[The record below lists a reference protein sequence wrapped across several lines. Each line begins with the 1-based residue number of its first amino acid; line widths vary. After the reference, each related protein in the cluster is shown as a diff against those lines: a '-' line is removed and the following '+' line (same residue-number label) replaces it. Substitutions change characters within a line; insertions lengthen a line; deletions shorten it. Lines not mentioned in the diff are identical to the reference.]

1 MQGYFLLLWDTP
13 ISLIGLGYL
22 LLLAAMFVARPL
34 RGRFCERNAAGHWL
48 GPSPAAARALLER
61 QQLHLR
67 AALLLAF
74 NAPSLC
80 VNTLSCS
87 RQPVHAVCAS
97 MELDSLPVPAQNCT
111 DCTDRTDCHLQL
123 EVTGW

>member
-34 RGRFCERNAAGHWL
+34 RGRFRERDAAGHYL
-48 GPSPAAARALLER
+48 GPSPAAARSLLQR

-67 AALLLAF
+67 AALLLLGNVPF
-74 NAPSLC
+74 LC
-80 VNTLSCS
+80 TYTLSCYQRVPHVS
-87 RQPVHAVCAS
+87 CTCIEPI
-97 MELDSLPVPAQNCT
+97 LLPRSAP
-111 DCTDRTDCHLQL
+111 
-123 EVTGW
+123 EMY